1 MSVSRVLIVDDH
13 RVVAEG
19 LVALVGARYDV
30 VGTIT
35 DGLEAV
41 DAIARLR
48 PDVVL
53 LDLMMPHVS
62 GLTVLRSAAARGLAP
77 IAIILTMHAD
87 PQLAVEALR
96 AGARGF
102 VTKETSG
109 DELLT
114 ALDVV
119 LSGGTYLASALT
131 RDVVTQMLGAAA
143 GRRVELTSQQREVLR
158 LVVEGHRAKEIAE
171 TLALTTRSVES
182 IKYRMMRLLGART
195 TAQLVRRAVEG
206 RLVPSEGIPE

>member
-87 PQLAVEALR
+87 PPLAVEALR

-131 RDVVTQMLGAAA
+131 RDVVTQMVGAA

-158 LVVEGHRAKEIAE
+158 LVVEGHRAKEIGE